1 MSNLLSNVTFKS
13 FIEIYKAY
21 GLNQDSKDIKIKD
34 HTLNLKIF
42 RLEQHISK
50 VTIVK
55 EETQNPPLQKN
66 WWHVWDKFRGF
77 IHYNVQY
84 VVFIVTY
91 IILKWKF
98 DIR

>member
-1 MSNLLSNVTFKS
+1 
-13 FIEIYKAY
+13 
-21 GLNQDSKDIKIKD
+21 
-34 HTLNLKIF
+34 
-42 RLEQHISK
+42 
-50 VTIVK
+50 
-55 EETQNPPLQKN
+55 
-66 WWHVWDKFRGF
+66 VWDKFRGF